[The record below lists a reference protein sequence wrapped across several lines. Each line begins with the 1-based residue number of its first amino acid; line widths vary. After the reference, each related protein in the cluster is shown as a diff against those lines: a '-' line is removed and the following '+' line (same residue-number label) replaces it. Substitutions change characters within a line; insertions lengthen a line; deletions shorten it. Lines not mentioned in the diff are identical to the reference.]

1 MYLKN
6 IKVKRKK
13 GKKILVV
20 KETGI
25 YIQIHNRPE
34 GGSLNQRNQRERER
48 ERIDPQE
55 KSFFNSNHHLILTTH
70 IYTYM
75 YNMKLLHLTK

>member
-48 ERIDPQE
+48 E
-55 KSFFNSNHHLILTTH
+55 
-70 IYTYM
+70 
-75 YNMKLLHLTK
+75 